1 MYVIIYYYIK
11 SWNKSCDAGQI
22 HDELSLINEKQVWRF
37 QRGNQKS

>member
-11 SWNKSCDAGQI
+11 SWNKSCDAG